1 MLQSLYLE
9 NIALIEKLGIELF
22 PGFDVLTGETG
33 AGKSIIIDAVNFV
46 LGERTSRD
54 LIRNGAARAKVEA
67 VFSLNEGDA
76 AFAALDALGIE
87 CEGNE
92 LILSRELS
100 AAGRNACRVN
110 GTLVPVAS
118 LKSVSDT
125 LVDIHGQHEHQALL
139 DAENHISY
147 LDAYCHAESLPI
159 IENIDA
165 IVSRRNEL
173 MLKRNSG
180 FSSER
185 EREREMDMLCYQ
197 IEEISSANLEAGEE
211 ERLNAEKTV
220 LLNAERIRT
229 ALETAHM
236 ALSGA
241 EEGSALSAMDTAR
254 RSMRDIAALN
264 KDYETLSDK
273 IEELYY
279 AAEDISFV
287 LRDTS
292 ENVES
297 DMQRLEEIEQRLK
310 LISDLKRKYGRTVGD
325 VIDFGKD
332 AETKLNELENAEALA
347 AELDAKLDKLKAE
360 YNVTADELSKV
371 RRAAGERLKRDVLNE
386 LKDLGMAKAMFDVAL
401 SDASGGEPRKGG
413 RETAEFML
421 SANPGE
427 PLKPL
432 EKVASGGELSRIMLC
447 FKSIFADN
455 DRVPTLI
462 FDEIDT
468 GISGRTAAVVGEKM
482 LGIAKK
488 HQVICVTHLA
498 QIAALADAHLM
509 VRKYDDGKNTFVETR
524 QLDENEKV
532 QRIAQMMD
540 GESDSPSA
548 LTHARELIARAD
560 RIADRIK
567 EKTADKI

>member
-22 PGFDVLTGETG
+22 PGFNVLTGETG

-67 VFSLNEGDA
+67 VFNLNEGDA

-87 CEGNE
+87 YDGNE

-159 IENIDA
+159 IEKIDA

-185 EREREMDMLCYQ
+185 EREREMDMLRYQ
-197 IEEISSANLEAGEE
+197 IEEIASANLEAGEE

-241 EEGSALSAMDTAR
+241 EEDSALSAIDTAR

-264 KDYETLSDK
+264 KDYEALGDK

-310 LISDLKRKYGRTVGD
+310 LISDLKRKYGRTVED

-332 AETKLNELENAEALA
+332 AGTKLNELENAEALA

-360 YNVTADELSKV
+360 YNVAADELSKV
-371 RRAAGERLKRDVLNE
+371 RRAAGDRLKRDVLNE

-401 SDASGGEPRKGG
+401 SDASGGESRKGG

-498 QIAALADAHLM
+498 QIAALAEAHLM

-524 QLDENEKV
+524 QLNEEEKV

-560 RIADRIK
+560 KIK

>member
-22 PGFDVLTGETG
+22 PGFNVLTGETG

-67 VFSLNEGDA
+67 VFNLNEGDA

-87 CEGNE
+87 YDGNE

-159 IENIDA
+159 IEKIDA

-185 EREREMDMLCYQ
+185 EREREMDMLRYQ
-197 IEEISSANLEAGEE
+197 IEEIASANLEAGEE

-241 EEGSALSAMDTAR
+241 EEGSALSAIDTAR

-264 KDYETLSDK
+264 KDYEALGDK

-310 LISDLKRKYGRTVGD
+310 LISDLKRKYGRTVED

-332 AETKLNELENAEALA
+332 AGTKLNELENAEALA

-360 YNVTADELSKV
+360 YNVAADELSKV
-371 RRAAGERLKRDVLNE
+371 RRAAGDRLKRDVLNE

-421 SANPGE
+421 SE

-498 QIAALADAHLM
+498 QIAALADAHL

-524 QLDENEKV
+524 QLNEEEKV

-560 RIADRIK
+560 KIK

>member
-22 PGFDVLTGETG
+22 PGFNVLTGETG

-67 VFSLNEGDA
+67 VFNLNEGDA

-87 CEGNE
+87 YDGNE

-159 IENIDA
+159 IEKIDA
-165 IVSRRNEL
+165 IISRRNEL

-185 EREREMDMLCYQ
+185 EREREMDMLRYQ
-197 IEEISSANLEAGEE
+197 IEEIASANLEAGEE

-241 EEGSALSAMDTAR
+241 EEGSALSAIDTAR
-254 RSMRDIAALN
+254 RSMRNIDALN
-264 KDYETLSDK
+264 KDYEALGDK

-310 LISDLKRKYGRTVGD
+310 LISDLKRKYGRTVED

-332 AETKLNELENAEALA
+332 AGTKLNELENAEALA

-360 YNVTADELSKV
+360 YNVAADELSKV

-498 QIAALADAHLM
+498 QIAALAEAHLM

-524 QLDENEKV
+524 QLNEEEKV

-560 RIADRIK
+560 KIK
-567 EKTADKI
+567 EKTAD

>member
-22 PGFDVLTGETG
+22 PGFNVLTGETG

-67 VFSLNEGDA
+67 VFNLNEGDA

-87 CEGNE
+87 YDGNE

-159 IENIDA
+159 IEKIDA

-185 EREREMDMLCYQ
+185 EREREMDMLRYQ
-197 IEEISSANLEAGEE
+197 IEEIASANLEAGEE

-241 EEGSALSAMDTAR
+241 EEGSALSAIDTAR

-264 KDYETLSDK
+264 KDYEALGDK

-310 LISDLKRKYGRTVGD
+310 LISDLKRKYGRTVED

-360 YNVTADELSKV
+360 YNVAADELSKV
-371 RRAAGERLKRDVLNE
+371 RRAAGDRLKRDVLNE

-427 PLKPL
+427 PLKPI

-524 QLDENEKV
+524 QLNEEEKV

-560 RIADRIK
+560 KIK

>member
-185 EREREMDMLCYQ
+185 EREREMDMLRYQ
-197 IEEISSANLEAGEE
+197 IEEIASANLEAGEE

-332 AETKLNELENAEALA
+332 AKTKLNELENAEALA

-360 YNVTADELSKV
+360 YNVAADELSKV

-548 LTHARELIARAD
+548 LIHARELIARAD
-560 RIADRIK
+560 KIK

>member
-22 PGFDVLTGETG
+22 PGFNVLTGETG

-67 VFSLNEGDA
+67 VFNLNEGDA

-87 CEGNE
+87 YDGNE

-147 LDAYCHAESLPI
+147 LDAYCHADSLPI
-159 IENIDA
+159 IEKIDA

-180 FSSER
+180 FSSQR
-185 EREREMDMLCYQ
+185 EREREMDMLRYQ
-197 IEEISSANLEAGEE
+197 IEEIASANLEAGEE

-241 EEGSALSAMDTAR
+241 EEGSALSAIDTAR

-264 KDYETLSDK
+264 KDYEALGDK

-310 LISDLKRKYGRTVGD
+310 LISDLKRKYGRTVED

-332 AETKLNELENAEALA
+332 AGTKLNELENAEALA

-360 YNVTADELSKV
+360 YNVAADELSKV
-371 RRAAGERLKRDVLNE
+371 RRAAGDRLKRDVLNE

-524 QLDENEKV
+524 QLNEEEKV

-560 RIADRIK
+560 KIK

>member
-22 PGFDVLTGETG
+22 PGFNVLTGETG

-87 CEGNE
+87 CDGNE

-159 IENIDA
+159 IEKIDA

-185 EREREMDMLCYQ
+185 EREREMDMLRYQ
-197 IEEISSANLEAGEE
+197 IEEIASANLEVGEE
-211 ERLNAEKTV
+211 ERLSAEKTV

-241 EEGSALSAMDTAR
+241 EEGSALSAIDTAR

-264 KDYETLSDK
+264 KDYEALSDK

-279 AAEDISFV
+279 AAEDISFA

-310 LISDLKRKYGRTVGD
+310 LISDLKRKYGRTVED

-360 YNVTADELSKV
+360 YNAAADELSKV
-371 RRAAGERLKRDVLNE
+371 RSAAGERLKRDVLNE

-401 SDASGGEPRKGG
+401 SDAYDGEPRKGG

-524 QLDENEKV
+524 QLNEEEKV

-560 RIADRIK
+560 KIK
-567 EKTADKI
+567 EKTAD

>member
-22 PGFDVLTGETG
+22 PGFNVLTGETG

-67 VFSLNEGDA
+67 VFNLNEGDA

-87 CEGNE
+87 YDGNE

-159 IENIDA
+159 IEKIDA

-180 FSSER
+180 FSSQR
-185 EREREMDMLCYQ
+185 EREREMDMLRYQ
-197 IEEISSANLEAGEE
+197 IEEIASANLEAGEE

-241 EEGSALSAMDTAR
+241 EEGSALSAIDTAR

-264 KDYETLSDK
+264 KDYEALGDK

-310 LISDLKRKYGRTVGD
+310 LISDLKRKYGRTVED

-332 AETKLNELENAEALA
+332 AGTKLNELENAEALA

-360 YNVTADELSKV
+360 YNVAADELSKV
-371 RRAAGERLKRDVLNE
+371 RRAAGDRLKRDVLNE

-498 QIAALADAHLM
+498 QIAALAEAHLM

-524 QLDENEKV
+524 QLNEEEQV

-560 RIADRIK
+560 KIK

>member
-22 PGFDVLTGETG
+22 PGFNVLTGETG

-76 AFAALDALGIE
+76 AFAALAALGIE
-87 CEGNE
+87 CDGNE

-159 IENIDA
+159 IEKIDA

-173 MLKRNSG
+173 MLKRNYG
-180 FSSER
+180 FASER
-185 EREREMDMLCYQ
+185 EREREMDMLRYQ
-197 IEEISSANLEAGEE
+197 IEEIASANLEVGEE
-211 ERLNAEKTV
+211 ERLSAEKTV

-241 EEGSALSAMDTAR
+241 EDGSALSAIDTAR

-264 KDYETLSDK
+264 KDYEALGDK

-310 LISDLKRKYGRTVGD
+310 LISDLKRKYGRTVED

-332 AETKLNELENAEALA
+332 AGTKLNELENAEALA

-360 YNVTADELSKV
+360 YNVAADELSKV
-371 RRAAGERLKRDVLNE
+371 RRAAGDRLKRDVLNE

-524 QLDENEKV
+524 QLNEEEKV

-560 RIADRIK
+560 KIK
-567 EKTADKI
+567 EKTAD

>member
-22 PGFDVLTGETG
+22 PGFNVLTGETG

-87 CEGNE
+87 YDGNE

-159 IENIDA
+159 IEKIDV
-165 IVSRRNEL
+165 IVSRRSEL

-180 FSSER
+180 FASER
-185 EREREMDMLCYQ
+185 EREREMDMLRYQ
-197 IEEISSANLEAGEE
+197 IEEIASANLEAGEE

-241 EEGSALSAMDTAR
+241 EEGSALSAIDTAR

-264 KDYETLSDK
+264 KDYEALGDK

-310 LISDLKRKYGRTVGD
+310 LISDLKRKYGRTVED

-332 AETKLNELENAEALA
+332 AGTKLNELENAEALA

-360 YNVTADELSKV
+360 YNVAADELSKV
-371 RRAAGERLKRDVLNE
+371 RRAAGDRLKHDVLNE
-386 LKDLGMAKAMFDVAL
+386 LKDLGMAKSMFDVAL

-498 QIAALADAHLM
+498 QIAALAEAHLM

-524 QLDENEKV
+524 QLNEEEKV

-560 RIADRIK
+560 KIK

>member
-22 PGFDVLTGETG
+22 PGFNVLTGETG

-67 VFSLNEGDA
+67 VFNLNEGDA

-87 CEGNE
+87 YDGNE

-159 IENIDA
+159 IEKIDV
-165 IVSRRNEL
+165 IVSRRSEL

-180 FSSER
+180 FASER
-185 EREREMDMLCYQ
+185 EREREMDMLRYQ
-197 IEEISSANLEAGEE
+197 IEEIASANLEAGEE

-241 EEGSALSAMDTAR
+241 EEGSALSAIDTAR

-264 KDYETLSDK
+264 KDYEALGDK

-310 LISDLKRKYGRTVGD
+310 LISDLKRKYGRTVED

-332 AETKLNELENAEALA
+332 AGTKLNELENAEALA

-360 YNVTADELSKV
+360 YNVAADELSKV
-371 RRAAGERLKRDVLNE
+371 RRAAGDKLKRDVLNE

-401 SDASGGEPRKGG
+401 SDASGGESRKGG

-498 QIAALADAHLM
+498 QIAALAEAHLM

-524 QLDENEKV
+524 QLNEEEKV

-560 RIADRIK
+560 KIK

>member
-22 PGFDVLTGETG
+22 PGFNVLTGETG

-67 VFSLNEGDA
+67 VFGLNEGDA

-87 CEGNE
+87 YDGNE

-159 IENIDA
+159 IEKIDA

-185 EREREMDMLCYQ
+185 EREREMDMLRYQ
-197 IEEISSANLEAGEE
+197 IEEIASANLEAGEE

-241 EEGSALSAMDTAR
+241 EEGSALSAIDTAR

-264 KDYETLSDK
+264 KDYEALGDK

-279 AAEDISFV
+279 TAEDISFV

-310 LISDLKRKYGRTVGD
+310 LISDLKRKYGRTVED

-332 AETKLNELENAEALA
+332 AGTKLNELENAEALA

-360 YNVTADELSKV
+360 YNVAADELSKV
-371 RRAAGERLKRDVLNE
+371 RRAAGDRLKRDVLNE

-524 QLDENEKV
+524 QLNEEEKV

-560 RIADRIK
+560 KIK

>member
-9 NIALIEKLGIELF
+9 NIALIEKLEIELF
-22 PGFDVLTGETG
+22 PGFNVLTGETG
-33 AGKSIIIDAVNFV
+33 AGKSIIIDAVSFV

-67 VFSLNEGDA
+67 VFNLNEGDA

-87 CEGNE
+87 YDGNE

-159 IENIDA
+159 IEKIDA

-185 EREREMDMLCYQ
+185 EREREMDMLRYQ
-197 IEEISSANLEAGEE
+197 IEEIASANLEAGEE

-241 EEGSALSAMDTAR
+241 EEGSALSAIDTAR

-264 KDYETLSDK
+264 KDYEALGDK

-310 LISDLKRKYGRTVGD
+310 LISDLKRKYGRTVED

-332 AETKLNELENAEALA
+332 AGTKLNELENAEALA

-360 YNVTADELSKV
+360 YNVAADELSKL
-371 RRAAGERLKRDVLNE
+371 RRAAGDRLKRDVLKE

-401 SDASGGEPRKGG
+401 SDAYGGEPRKGG

-524 QLDENEKV
+524 QLNEEEKV

-560 RIADRIK
+560 KIK

>member
-22 PGFDVLTGETG
+22 PGFNVLTGETG

-67 VFSLNEGDA
+67 VFNLNEGDA

-87 CEGNE
+87 YDGNE

-159 IENIDA
+159 IEKIDA

-185 EREREMDMLCYQ
+185 EREREMDMLRYQ
-197 IEEISSANLEAGEE
+197 IEEIASANLEAGEE

-241 EEGSALSAMDTAR
+241 EEGSALSAIDTAR

-264 KDYETLSDK
+264 KDYEALGDK

-310 LISDLKRKYGRTVGD
+310 LISDLKRKYGRTVED

-332 AETKLNELENAEALA
+332 AGTKLNELENAEALA
-347 AELDAKLDKLKAE
+347 AELDAKLDRLKAE
-360 YNVTADELSKV
+360 YNVAADELSKV
-371 RRAAGERLKRDVLNE
+371 RRAAGDRLKRDVLNE

-509 VRKYDDGKNTFVETR
+509 VRKYDDGKNTFVETQ
-524 QLDENEKV
+524 QLNEEEKV

-560 RIADRIK
+560 KIK

>member
-22 PGFDVLTGETG
+22 PGFNVLTGETG

-67 VFSLNEGDA
+67 VFNLNEGDA

-87 CEGNE
+87 YDGNE

-159 IENIDA
+159 IEKIDA

-180 FSSER
+180 FSSQR
-185 EREREMDMLCYQ
+185 EREREMDMLRYQ
-197 IEEISSANLEAGEE
+197 IEEIASANLEAGEE

-241 EEGSALSAMDTAR
+241 EEGSALSAIDTAR

-264 KDYETLSDK
+264 KDYEALGDK

-310 LISDLKRKYGRTVGD
+310 LISDLKRKYGRTVED

-332 AETKLNELENAEALA
+332 AGTKLNELENAEALA

-360 YNVTADELSKV
+360 YNVAADELSKV
-371 RRAAGERLKRDVLNE
+371 RRAAGDRLKRDVLNE

-401 SDASGGEPRKGG
+401 SDASGGESRKGG

-524 QLDENEKV
+524 QLNEEEKV

-560 RIADRIK
+560 KIK

>member
-22 PGFDVLTGETG
+22 PGFNVLTGETG

-87 CEGNE
+87 YDGNE

-159 IENIDA
+159 IEKIDA

-180 FSSER
+180 FSSQR
-185 EREREMDMLCYQ
+185 EREREMDMLRYQ
-197 IEEISSANLEAGEE
+197 IEEIASANLEAGEE

-241 EEGSALSAMDTAR
+241 EEGSALSAIDTAR

-264 KDYETLSDK
+264 KDYEALGDK

-310 LISDLKRKYGRTVGD
+310 LISDLKRKYGRTVED

-332 AETKLNELENAEALA
+332 AGTKLNELENAEALA

-360 YNVTADELSKV
+360 YNVAADELSKV
-371 RRAAGERLKRDVLNE
+371 RRAAGDRLKRDVLNE

-468 GISGRTAAVVGEKM
+468 GISGRTAGGGGGGGGGGVGGGGGEKASGDM
-482 LGIAKK
+482 RNASGADSCACRGALDG
-488 HQVICVTHLA
+488 A
-498 QIAALADAHLM
+498 QI
-509 VRKYDDGKNTFVETR
+509 
-524 QLDENEKV
+524 
-532 QRIAQMMD
+532 
-540 GESDSPSA
+540 
-548 LTHARELIARAD
+548 
-560 RIADRIK
+560 
-567 EKTADKI
+567 

>member
-22 PGFDVLTGETG
+22 PGFNVLTGETG

-67 VFSLNEGDA
+67 VFNLNEGDA

-87 CEGNE
+87 CDGNE

-159 IENIDA
+159 IEKIDA

-180 FSSER
+180 FASER
-185 EREREMDMLCYQ
+185 EREREMDMLRYQ
-197 IEEISSANLEAGEE
+197 IEEIASANLEVGEE
-211 ERLNAEKTV
+211 ERLSAEKTV

-241 EEGSALSAMDTAR
+241 EEGSALSAIDTAR

-264 KDYETLSDK
+264 KDYEALGDK

-310 LISDLKRKYGRTVGD
+310 LISDLKRKYGRTVED

-332 AETKLNELENAEALA
+332 AGTKLNELENAEALA

-360 YNVTADELSKV
+360 YNVAADELSKV
-371 RRAAGERLKRDVLNE
+371 RRAAGDRLKRDMLNE

-524 QLDENEKV
+524 QLNEEEKV

-560 RIADRIK
+560 KIK
-567 EKTADKI
+567 EKTAD

>member
-22 PGFDVLTGETG
+22 PGFNVLTGETG

-54 LIRNGAARAKVEA
+54 LIRNGAVRAKVEA
-67 VFSLNEGDA
+67 VFNLNEGDA

-87 CEGNE
+87 YDRNE

-159 IENIDA
+159 IEKIDA

-185 EREREMDMLCYQ
+185 EREREMDMLRYQ
-197 IEEISSANLEAGEE
+197 IEEIASANLEAGEE

-241 EEGSALSAMDTAR
+241 EEGSALSAIDTAR

-264 KDYETLSDK
+264 KDYEALGDK

-310 LISDLKRKYGRTVGD
+310 LISDLKRKYGRTVED

-332 AETKLNELENAEALA
+332 AGTKLNELENAEALA

-360 YNVTADELSKV
+360 YNVAADELSKV
-371 RRAAGERLKRDVLNE
+371 RRAAGDRLKRDVLNE

-498 QIAALADAHLM
+498 QIAALAEAHLM

-524 QLDENEKV
+524 QLNEEEKV

-560 RIADRIK
+560 KIK
-567 EKTADKI
+567 EKTAD

>member
-22 PGFDVLTGETG
+22 PGFNVLTGETG

-67 VFSLNEGDA
+67 VFNLNEGDA

-87 CEGNE
+87 YDGNE

-110 GTLVPVAS
+110 GMLVPVAS

-159 IENIDA
+159 IEKIDA

-185 EREREMDMLCYQ
+185 EREREMDMLRYQ
-197 IEEISSANLEAGEE
+197 IEEIASANLEAGEE
-211 ERLNAEKTV
+211 ERLNAEKMV

-241 EEGSALSAMDTAR
+241 EEGSALSAIDTAR

-264 KDYETLSDK
+264 KDYEALGDK

-310 LISDLKRKYGRTVGD
+310 LISDLKRKYGRTVED

-332 AETKLNELENAEALA
+332 AGTKLNELENAEALA

-360 YNVTADELSKV
+360 YNVAADELSKV
-371 RRAAGERLKRDVLNE
+371 RRAAGDRLKRDVLNE

-498 QIAALADAHLM
+498 QIAALAEAHLM

-524 QLDENEKV
+524 QLNEEEKV

-560 RIADRIK
+560 KIK

>member
-22 PGFDVLTGETG
+22 PGFNVLTGETG

-67 VFSLNEGDA
+67 VFNLNEGDA

-87 CEGNE
+87 YDGNE

-159 IENIDA
+159 IEKIDA
-165 IVSRRNEL
+165 IVSMRNEL
-173 MLKRNSG
+173 MLKRNTG

-185 EREREMDMLCYQ
+185 EREREMDMLRYQ
-197 IEEISSANLEAGEE
+197 IEEIASANLEAGEE

-241 EEGSALSAMDTAR
+241 EEGSALSAIDTAR

-264 KDYETLSDK
+264 KDYEALGDK

-310 LISDLKRKYGRTVGD
+310 LISDLKRKYGRTVED

-332 AETKLNELENAEALA
+332 AGTKLNKLENAEALA

-360 YNVTADELSKV
+360 YNVAADELSKV
-371 RRAAGERLKRDVLNE
+371 RRAAGDRLKRDVLNE

-401 SDASGGEPRKGG
+401 SDASGGEPRNGG

-498 QIAALADAHLM
+498 QIAALAEAHLM

-524 QLDENEKV
+524 QLNEEEKV

-560 RIADRIK
+560 KIK

>member
-22 PGFDVLTGETG
+22 PGFNVLTGETG

-67 VFSLNEGDA
+67 VFGLNEGDA
-76 AFAALDALGIE
+76 AFAALDVLGIE
-87 CEGNE
+87 YDGNE

-159 IENIDA
+159 IEKIDA

-185 EREREMDMLCYQ
+185 EREREMDMLRYQ
-197 IEEISSANLEAGEE
+197 IEEIASANLEAGEE

-241 EEGSALSAMDTAR
+241 EEGSALSAIDTAR

-264 KDYETLSDK
+264 KDYEALSDK

-279 AAEDISFV
+279 AAEDISFA

-310 LISDLKRKYGRTVGD
+310 LISDLKRKYGRTVED

-360 YNVTADELSKV
+360 YNVAADELSKV
-371 RRAAGERLKRDVLNE
+371 RRAAGERLKRDVLKE

-401 SDASGGEPRKGG
+401 SDAYGGEPRKGG

-524 QLDENEKV
+524 QLNEEEKV

-560 RIADRIK
+560 KIK
-567 EKTADKI
+567 EKTAD

>member
-22 PGFDVLTGETG
+22 PGFNVLTGETG

-67 VFSLNEGDA
+67 VFNLNEGDA

-87 CEGNE
+87 YDGNE

-159 IENIDA
+159 IEKIDA

-185 EREREMDMLCYQ
+185 EREREMDMLRYQ
-197 IEEISSANLEAGEE
+197 IEEIASANLEAGEE
-211 ERLNAEKTV
+211 ERLNAEKMV

-241 EEGSALSAMDTAR
+241 EEGSALSAIDTAR

-264 KDYETLSDK
+264 KDYEALGDK

-310 LISDLKRKYGRTVGD
+310 LISDLKRKYGRTVED

-360 YNVTADELSKV
+360 YNVAADELSKV
-371 RRAAGERLKRDVLNE
+371 RRAAGDRLKRDVLNE

-524 QLDENEKV
+524 QLNEEEKV

-560 RIADRIK
+560 KIK

>member
-22 PGFDVLTGETG
+22 PGFNVLTGETG

-67 VFSLNEGDA
+67 VFNLNEGDA

-87 CEGNE
+87 YDGNE

-159 IENIDA
+159 IEKIDA

-185 EREREMDMLCYQ
+185 EREREMDMLRYQ
-197 IEEISSANLEAGEE
+197 IEEIASANLEAGEE

-241 EEGSALSAMDTAR
+241 EEGSALSAIDTAR

-264 KDYETLSDK
+264 KDYEALGDK

-310 LISDLKRKYGRTVGD
+310 LISDLKRKYGRTVED

-332 AETKLNELENAEALA
+332 AGTKLNELENAEALA

-360 YNVTADELSKV
+360 YNVAADELSKV
-371 RRAAGERLKRDVLNE
+371 RRAAGDRLKRDVLNE

-401 SDASGGEPRKGG
+401 SDASGGEPRNGG

-498 QIAALADAHLM
+498 QIAALAEAHLM

-524 QLDENEKV
+524 QLNEEEKV

-560 RIADRIK
+560 KIK
-567 EKTADKI
+567 EKTADKS

>member
-22 PGFDVLTGETG
+22 PGFNVLTGETG

-67 VFSLNEGDA
+67 VFNLNEGDA

-87 CEGNE
+87 YDGNE

-159 IENIDA
+159 IEKIDV
-165 IVSRRNEL
+165 IVSRRSEL

-185 EREREMDMLCYQ
+185 EREREMDMLRYQ
-197 IEEISSANLEAGEE
+197 IEEIASANLEVGEE
-211 ERLNAEKTV
+211 ERLSAEKTV

-241 EEGSALSAMDTAR
+241 EEGSALSAIDTAR

-264 KDYETLSDK
+264 KDYEALSDK

-279 AAEDISFV
+279 AAEDISFA

-310 LISDLKRKYGRTVGD
+310 LISDLKRKYGRTVED

-360 YNVTADELSKV
+360 YNVAADELSKV

-498 QIAALADAHLM
+498 QIAALAEAHLM

-524 QLDENEKV
+524 QLNEEEKV

-560 RIADRIK
+560 KIK

>member
-22 PGFDVLTGETG
+22 PGFNVLTGETG

-67 VFSLNEGDA
+67 VFNLNEGDA

-87 CEGNE
+87 CDGNE

-159 IENIDA
+159 IEKIDA

-180 FSSER
+180 FASER
-185 EREREMDMLCYQ
+185 EREREMDMLRYQ
-197 IEEISSANLEAGEE
+197 IEEIASANLEVGEE
-211 ERLNAEKTV
+211 ERLSAEKTV

-241 EEGSALSAMDTAR
+241 EEGSALSAIDTAR

-264 KDYETLSDK
+264 KDYEALGDK

-310 LISDLKRKYGRTVGD
+310 LISDLKRKYGRTVED

-332 AETKLNELENAEALA
+332 AGTKLNELENAEALA

-360 YNVTADELSKV
+360 YNVAADELSKV
-371 RRAAGERLKRDVLNE
+371 RRAAGDRLKRDVLNE

-524 QLDENEKV
+524 QLNEEEKV
-532 QRIAQMMD
+532 QHIAQMMD

-560 RIADRIK
+560 KIK
-567 EKTADKI
+567 EKTAD

>member
-22 PGFDVLTGETG
+22 PGFNVLTGETG

-87 CEGNE
+87 CDGNE

-159 IENIDA
+159 IEKIDA
-165 IVSRRNEL
+165 IVSRRSEL

-185 EREREMDMLCYQ
+185 EREREMDMLRYQ
-197 IEEISSANLEAGEE
+197 IEEIASANLEAGEE

-241 EEGSALSAMDTAR
+241 EEGSALSAIDTAR

-264 KDYETLSDK
+264 KDYEALGDK

-279 AAEDISFV
+279 TAEDINFV

-310 LISDLKRKYGRTVGD
+310 LISDLKRKYGRTVED

-332 AETKLNELENAEALA
+332 AGTKLNELENAEALA

-360 YNVTADELSKV
+360 YNVAADELSKV
-371 RRAAGERLKRDVLNE
+371 RRAAGDRLKRDVLNE

-509 VRKYDDGKNTFVETR
+509 VCKYDDGKNTFVETR
-524 QLDENEKV
+524 QLNEEEKV

-560 RIADRIK
+560 KIK

>member
-22 PGFDVLTGETG
+22 PGFNVLTGETG

-67 VFSLNEGDA
+67 VFNLNEGDA

-87 CEGNE
+87 YDGNE

-159 IENIDA
+159 IEKIDA

-180 FSSER
+180 FSSQR
-185 EREREMDMLCYQ
+185 EREREMDMLRYQ
-197 IEEISSANLEAGEE
+197 IEEIASANLETGEE

-241 EEGSALSAMDTAR
+241 EEGSALSAIDTAR

-264 KDYETLSDK
+264 KDYEALGDK

-310 LISDLKRKYGRTVGD
+310 LISDLKRKYGRTVED

-360 YNVTADELSKV
+360 YNVAADELSKV
-371 RRAAGERLKRDVLNE
+371 RRAAGDRLKRDVLNE

-524 QLDENEKV
+524 QLNEEEKV

-560 RIADRIK
+560 KIK

>member
-22 PGFDVLTGETG
+22 PGFNVLTGETG

-67 VFSLNEGDA
+67 VFNLNEGDA

-87 CEGNE
+87 YDGNE

-159 IENIDA
+159 IEKIDA

-185 EREREMDMLCYQ
+185 EREREMDMLRYQ
-197 IEEISSANLEAGEE
+197 IEEIASANLEAGEE

-241 EEGSALSAMDTAR
+241 EEGSALSAIDTAR

-264 KDYETLSDK
+264 KDYEALGDK

-310 LISDLKRKYGRTVGD
+310 LISDLKRKYGRTVED

-332 AETKLNELENAEALA
+332 AGTKLNELENAEALA
-347 AELDAKLDKLKAE
+347 AELDAKLDRLKAE
-360 YNVTADELSKV
+360 YNVAADELSKV
-371 RRAAGERLKRDVLNE
+371 RRAAGDRLKRDVLNE

-401 SDASGGEPRKGG
+401 SDAYGGEPRKGG

-524 QLDENEKV
+524 QLNEEEKV

-560 RIADRIK
+560 KIK
-567 EKTADKI
+567 EKTAD

>member
-22 PGFDVLTGETG
+22 PGFNVMTGETG

-67 VFSLNEGDA
+67 VFNLNEGDA

-87 CEGNE
+87 YDGNE

-159 IENIDA
+159 IEKIDA

-185 EREREMDMLCYQ
+185 EREREMDMLRYQ
-197 IEEISSANLEAGEE
+197 IEEIASANLEAGEE

-241 EEGSALSAMDTAR
+241 EEGSALSAIDTAR

-264 KDYETLSDK
+264 KDYEALGDK

-310 LISDLKRKYGRTVGD
+310 LISDLKRKYGRTVED

-332 AETKLNELENAEALA
+332 AGTKLNELENAEALA

-360 YNVTADELSKV
+360 YNVAADELSKV
-371 RRAAGERLKRDVLNE
+371 RRAAGDRLKRDVLNE

-401 SDASGGEPRKGG
+401 SDASGGEPRNGG

-498 QIAALADAHLM
+498 QIAALAEAHLM

-524 QLDENEKV
+524 QLNEEEKV

-560 RIADRIK
+560 KIK

>member
-22 PGFDVLTGETG
+22 PGFNVLTGETG

-67 VFSLNEGDA
+67 VFNLNEGDA

-87 CEGNE
+87 YDGNE

-159 IENIDA
+159 IEKIDA

-185 EREREMDMLCYQ
+185 EREREMEMLRYQ
-197 IEEISSANLEAGEE
+197 IEEIASANLEAGEE

-241 EEGSALSAMDTAR
+241 EEGSALSAIDTAR

-264 KDYETLSDK
+264 KDYEALSDK

-279 AAEDISFV
+279 AAEDISFA

-310 LISDLKRKYGRTVGD
+310 LISDLKRKYGRTVED

-332 AETKLNELENAEALA
+332 AGTKLNELENAEALA
-347 AELDAKLDKLKAE
+347 AELDAKLDRLKAE
-360 YNVTADELSKV
+360 YNVAADELSKV
-371 RRAAGERLKRDVLNE
+371 RRAAGDRLKRDVLNE

-524 QLDENEKV
+524 QLNEEEKV

-560 RIADRIK
+560 KIK

>member
-22 PGFDVLTGETG
+22 PGFNVLTGETG

-67 VFSLNEGDA
+67 VFNLNEGDA

-87 CEGNE
+87 YDGNE

-159 IENIDA
+159 IEKIDA

-180 FSSER
+180 FSSQR
-185 EREREMDMLCYQ
+185 EREREMDMLRYQ
-197 IEEISSANLEAGEE
+197 IEEIASANLEAGEE

-241 EEGSALSAMDTAR
+241 EEGSALSAIDTAR

-264 KDYETLSDK
+264 KDYEALGDK

-279 AAEDISFV
+279 AAEDISFA

-310 LISDLKRKYGRTVGD
+310 LISDLKRKYGRTVED

-360 YNVTADELSKV
+360 YNAAADELSKV
-371 RRAAGERLKRDVLNE
+371 RRAAGDRLKRDVLNE

-524 QLDENEKV
+524 QLNEEEKV

-560 RIADRIK
+560 KIK
-567 EKTADKI
+567 EKTAD

>member
-22 PGFDVLTGETG
+22 PGFNVLTGETG

-87 CEGNE
+87 YDGNE

-159 IENIDA
+159 IEKIDA

-185 EREREMDMLCYQ
+185 EREREMDMLRYQ
-197 IEEISSANLEAGEE
+197 IEEIASANLEAGEE

-241 EEGSALSAMDTAR
+241 EEGSALSAIDTAR

-264 KDYETLSDK
+264 KDYEALGDK

-310 LISDLKRKYGRTVGD
+310 LISDLKRKYGRTVED

-332 AETKLNELENAEALA
+332 AGTKLNELENAEALA

-360 YNVTADELSKV
+360 YNVAADELSKV
-371 RRAAGERLKRDVLNE
+371 RRAAGDRLKRNVLNE

-524 QLDENEKV
+524 QLNEEEKV

-560 RIADRIK
+560 KIK

>member
-22 PGFDVLTGETG
+22 PGFNVLTGETG

-67 VFSLNEGDA
+67 VFNLNEGDA

-87 CEGNE
+87 YDGNE

-159 IENIDA
+159 IEKIDA

-185 EREREMDMLCYQ
+185 EREREMDMLRYQ
-197 IEEISSANLEAGEE
+197 IEEIASANLEAGEE

-241 EEGSALSAMDTAR
+241 EEGSALSAIDTAR

-264 KDYETLSDK
+264 KDYEALGDK

-279 AAEDISFV
+279 VAEDISFV

-310 LISDLKRKYGRTVGD
+310 LISDLKRKYGRTVED

-332 AETKLNELENAEALA
+332 AGTKLNELENAEALA

-360 YNVTADELSKV
+360 YNVAADELSKV
-371 RRAAGERLKRDVLNE
+371 RRAAGDRLKRDVLNE

-401 SDASGGEPRKGG
+401 SDASGGEPRNGG

-498 QIAALADAHLM
+498 QIAALAEAHLM

-524 QLDENEKV
+524 QLNEEEKV

-560 RIADRIK
+560 KIK

>member
-22 PGFDVLTGETG
+22 PGFNVLTGETG

-67 VFSLNEGDA
+67 VFNLNEGDA

-87 CEGNE
+87 YDGNE

-159 IENIDA
+159 IEKIDA
-165 IVSRRNEL
+165 IISRRNEL

-180 FSSER
+180 FASER
-185 EREREMDMLCYQ
+185 EREREMDMLRYQ
-197 IEEISSANLEAGEE
+197 IEEIASANLEAGEE

-241 EEGSALSAMDTAR
+241 EEGSALSAIDTAR

-264 KDYETLSDK
+264 KDYEALGDK

-310 LISDLKRKYGRTVGD
+310 LISDLKRKYGRTVED

-360 YNVTADELSKV
+360 YNVAADELSKV
-371 RRAAGERLKRDVLNE
+371 RRAAGDRLKRDVLNE

-498 QIAALADAHLM
+498 QIAALAEAHLM
-509 VRKYDDGKNTFVETR
+509 VRKYDDGKNTFVEMR
-524 QLDENEKV
+524 QLNEEEKV

-560 RIADRIK
+560 KIK